1 MNAVDLD
8 NMSLEELKEL
18 KKKVTK
24 AINTYEDRQK
34 QQALAA
40 LDEKA
45 REMGFSLSEL
55 TGGRKARKPSVPK
68 YRNPD
73 DPSMTWTGKGRQ
85 PEWFKAAI
93 AAGKTPEDMAI

>member
-18 KKKVTK
+18 NKKVTK

>member
-8 NMSLEELKEL
+8 RLSLEELKDL
-18 KKKVTK
+18 KKKVAK

-68 YRNPD
+68 YRNPN
-73 DPSMTWTGKGRQ
+73 DPSQTWTGKGRQ
-85 PEWFKAAI
+85 PAWFKDAI
-93 AAGKTPEDMAI
+93 EAGKSPEDMAI